1 MADVERHVIP
11 VQRGQHGLGRQATG
25 ERHHFRALG
34 GREDFTDQGAFEA
47 RNTFREGHKVTAS
60 EACGKYVKLVDRNYD
75 SLSGYVNMLDLKNQ
89 SSQQQAMEAFFF
101 GYQAFTAKA
110 DEMLERRGL
119 SRVHQRIVFFIAR
132 YPALSVKQL
141 LELLG
146 VSKQA
151 LNIPLRQLQEM
162 HLVDSVASQTDK
174 RKRLLELTEEGLRFE
189 QSLRREQVKLLQRA
203 FAEAGEEAVN
213 GWLAVNQALAGQP

>member
-1 MADVERHVIP
+1 
-11 VQRGQHGLGRQATG
+11 
-25 ERHHFRALG
+25 
-34 GREDFTDQGAFEA
+34 
-47 RNTFREGHKVTAS
+47 
-60 EACGKYVKLVDRNYD
+60 
-75 SLSGYVNMLDLKNQ
+75 MLDLKNQ
-89 SSQQQAMEAFFF
+89 TSQQQAMEAFFF

-132 YPALSVKQL
+132 YPTLSVKEL

-151 LNIPLRQLQEM
+151 LNMPLRQLQEM
-162 HLVDSVASQTDK
+162 HLVNSVASETDK
-174 RKRLLELTEEGLRFE
+174 RKRLLELSEEGLRFE

-203 FAEAGEEAVN
+203 FGEAGEAAVA
-213 GWLAVNQALAGQP
+213 GWLAVNQALSAAN